1 MLLMKKAV
9 SRISII
15 MVLLTIFV
23 FHPFPAAAQN
33 VAVPAKPVLRLDPR
47 IIDFGI
53 IESTETKSKIFIIR
67 NTGGERLEWVVN
79 HVDGWLRLDRNSGSV
94 GNDPEIVQVTLNP
107 VGLLPGRCKTKIV
120 VTSTGGT
127 DIITVAATIRK
138 ATDRTSSARLKK
150 ITIRSDRS
158 RLSLGEQLSF
168 KAMGEYSD
176 ASKEDVTKDVSW
188 VSRKEGV
195 GRFIDTG
202 IMVGES
208 VGSTGIYARMD
219 NVVSPVLVIS
229 VTPSDGPVLQVTP
242 LKIDLGNVEKNTSTD
257 FSLSIKNIG
266 KKVMD
271 WEVVTDRPWL
281 VPKHDVSLE
290 SYNKWLKTM
299 GHETISSFDSDHL
312 ELPPSSRNSYESWK
326 TERERMPSS
335 LSPRASQTI
344 NITAYTVDLPEG
356 DYEGTIIVKSNGG
369 EEKVNISMKI
379 VSLSSISISPVAIKI
394 RAGQRRTFRAL
405 GIWSDG
411 SRTDLSEH
419 SDGQWTVSDP
429 SIGSFLHKKPV
440 FIAKKT
446 GYVEITK
453 VRGDITSNTALIDV
467 EEFIS
472 QPVLFVSPREI
483 DLGAIGPGEKSRGV
497 FSLRNVGSQILEWS
511 CDGLPRWITVRTGEL
526 SGILEASPRDI
537 RITVA
542 SLKSDDTKTNERRIT
557 ERSQQ
562 ADEATEP
569 YPITITIATM
579 GNSVVFKK
587 NLQPGTYREMLK
599 ISSNGGVRHIF
610 FNFEVTDVIARP
622 WLAIEPLGVDLGI
635 VNTGK
640 RLMKKIKVKNAGKDV
655 LKWKATLQK
664 KRKRFFGITLKR
676 GRYVSLFNRQ
686 IRNKNIYVAP
696 KHLQDSVFISGRWLE
711 DAGYP
716 SSIGNN
722 NNLKITFFGTG
733 IVIFVFK
740 DVEGGV
746 INASIDDHFV
756 GTFVCEAQNRERSE
770 FVVAKNLQEGPHI
783 LNLECSKGNVVIEG
797 MRIYDDNLMD
807 GEEGW
812 IRIYPGL
819 GRTSREIDYVN
830 VTINTENMKP
840 GCYSENILFASNG
853 GNEYVE
859 VSLEVSD
866 RNSRNI
872 IDIYSYVKGL
882 DLLFTAHPES
892 EDSFLLQGYENKGV
906 AFKLFSK
913 GTHGTTEFYRWYN
926 SEKGYHFYSYD
937 RQGGGV
943 SLTGYQFEGSIGNIA
958 TSRLKMT
965 KELYRWFNP
974 ATGAHFY
981 STDLKWGGET
991 NNRYKY
997 DGIAGY
1003 VR

>member
-1 MLLMKKAV
+1 MKRAV
-9 SRISII
+9 SGISIV
-15 MVLLTIFV
+15 MVLLTMFV

-33 VAVPAKPVLRLDPR
+33 VAAPAKPVLRLGPR
-47 IIDFGI
+47 TIDFGI
-53 IESTETKSKIFIIR
+53 IESKETDSKIFIIR
-67 NTGGERLEWVVN
+67 NTGAGQLEWVVN
-79 HVDGWLRLDRNSGSV
+79 HVDGWLKLDRNSGSV

-107 VGLLPGRCKTKIV
+107 VGLFPGRHETKIV

-138 ATDRTSSARLKK
+138 VTDRISSTRLKK
-150 ITIRSDRS
+150 IIIRSDRS
-158 RLSLGEQLSF
+158 RLHLGEKLSF
-168 KAMGEYSD
+168 KSMGEYSD
-176 ASKEDVTKDVSW
+176 GSKEDMTKDVSW

-208 VGSTGIYARMD
+208 VGSTGVYAKMD
-219 NVVSPVLVIS
+219 NVISSVLVIS
-229 VTPSDGPVLQVTP
+229 VVPSDGPALQVTP
-242 LKIDLGNVEKNTSTD
+242 LNIDLGNLEKNTSTD

-271 WEVVTDRPWL
+271 WEIVTDRPWL

-299 GHETISSFDSDHL
+299 GYETIPSFESGRL
-312 ELPPSSRNSYESWK
+312 ELSPSSRNSYESWK
-326 TERERMPSS
+326 TQRERMPSS
-335 LSPRASQTI
+335 LSPRSSQTI
-344 NITAYTVDLPEG
+344 NVTAYTVDLPEG
-356 DYEGTIIVKSNGG
+356 DYEGTIIVKSSGG
-369 EEKVNISMKI
+369 EERINVSMKI

-405 GIWSDG
+405 GIWSDE

-419 SDGQWTVSDP
+419 SDGQWVVSDP

-446 GYVEITK
+446 GHVEITK

-483 DLGAIGPGEKSRGV
+483 DLGAIGPGERSRGA
-497 FSLRNVGSQILEWS
+497 FSLSNVGSQILEWS
-511 CDGLPRWITVRTGEL
+511 SEGLPRWITAQPGEL
-526 SGILEASPRDI
+526 SGTLEASPRYI
-537 RITVA
+537 LITVT
-542 SLKSDDTKTNERRIT
+542 SLKSDDEKTNKRGTT
-557 ERSQQ
+557 ELSQQ
-562 ADEATEP
+562 AYPATEV
-569 YPITITIATM
+569 YPIVITVATM
-579 GNSVVFKK
+579 GDSVAFKK
-587 NLQPGTYREMLK
+587 NLEPGSYREMLK
-599 ISSNGGVRHIF
+599 LNSNGGVRHIF
-610 FNFEVTDVIARP
+610 FNFEVTDVEARP
-622 WLAIEPLGVDLGI
+622 RLAIEPMGIDLGI
-635 VNTGK
+635 VDTGK
-640 RLMKKIKVKNAGKDV
+640 KLMKKIKVSNAGKDI
-655 LKWKATLQK
+655 LKWKASLQK

-676 GRYVSLFNRQ
+676 GRYVSLFNRSIQ
-686 IRNKNIYVAP
+686 NKDIYVSP
-696 KHLQDSVFISGRWLE
+696 KHLEESIFISGRWVE
-711 DAGYP
+711 DNGYP

-722 NNLKITFFGTG
+722 NSLKITFFGTG

-746 INASIDDHFV
+746 IKASIDDHFV
-756 GTFVCEAQNRERSE
+756 GTFVCEAQNRERAE
-770 FVVAKNLQEGPHI
+770 FVVAEDLQKGPHI

-812 IRIYPGL
+812 IRIFPGL
-819 GRTSREIDYVN
+819 GTTSRETDYVN
-830 VTINTENMKP
+830 VIINTESMKP
-840 GCYSENILFASNG
+840 GCYSENILFASSG

-866 RNSRNI
+866 RNATNI

-892 EDSFLLQGYENKGV
+892 EDSSLLQGYENKGV
-906 AFKLFSK
+906 DFKLFRK
-913 GTHGTTEFYRWYN
+913 DTHGTTEFYRWYN
-926 SEKGYHFYSYD
+926 SEKGDHFYSYD

-981 STDLKWGGET
+981 STDLKWEGET
-991 NNRYKY
+991 KTRYKY

>member
-1 MLLMKKAV
+1 MKKAV
-9 SRISII
+9 SGIFIV
-15 MVLLTIFV
+15 MVLLTIFGLY
-23 FHPFPAAAQN
+23 PFPVAAQN
-33 VAVPAKPVLRLDPR
+33 AAAPAKPVLRLDPR
-47 IIDFGI
+47 TIDFGI
-53 IESTETKSKIFIIR
+53 IESKETNSKIFIIR
-67 NTGGERLEWVVN
+67 NTGAGRLEWVVN
-79 HVDGWLRLDRNSGSV
+79 RVEGWLKLDRNSGSV
-94 GNDPEIVQVTLNP
+94 GNDPEIVQASLNT
-107 VGLLPGRCKTKIV
+107 VGLFPGRYKTKIV

-138 ATDRTSSARLKK
+138 ATDSKSSTQLKE

-158 RLSLGEQLSF
+158 RLHPGEKLSF

-176 ASKEDVTKDVSW
+176 GSKKDVTNDVSW
-188 VSRKEGV
+188 ASRKEVV
-195 GRFIDTG
+195 GRFIDKG

-208 VGSTGIYARMD
+208 AGSTGVYAKMD
-219 NVVSPVLVIS
+219 AIVSSVLVIS
-229 VTPSDGPVLQVTP
+229 VVPADGPVLQVTP
-242 LKIDLGNVEKNTSTD
+242 LKINLGNLEKNTSTD
-257 FSLSIKNIG
+257 FSLSIKNVG

-271 WEVVTDRPWL
+271 WEVVTDTPWL
-281 VPKHDVSLE
+281 VPQHDVSLE

-299 GHETISSFDSDHL
+299 GHETISSFESGRL
-312 ELPPSSRNSYESWK
+312 ELSPSSRNSYESWK

-335 LSPRASQTI
+335 LSPRSSQTI
-344 NITAYTVDLPEG
+344 NFTAYTVDLPEG
-356 DYEGTIIVKSNGG
+356 DYEGIIIVKSNGG
-369 EEKVNISMKI
+369 EEKINVSIKI

-419 SDGQWTVSDP
+419 SDGQWIVSDP

-446 GYVEITK
+446 GYVEVTK

-483 DLGAIGPGEKSRGV
+483 DLGAIGPGERSRGA
-497 FSLRNVGSQILEWS
+497 FSLKNVGSQILEWS
-511 CDGLPRWITVRTGEL
+511 SKGLPHWITDRAKEL
-526 SGILEASPRDI
+526 SGILEASPRYI
-537 RITVA
+537 RITIE
-542 SLKSDDTKTNERRIT
+542 SLKRDDEKTKVHPILIT
-557 ERSQQ
+557 V
-562 ADEATEP
+562 AT
-569 YPITITIATM
+569 I
-579 GNSVVFKK
+579 GDSVAFKK

-599 ISSNGGVRHIF
+599 LNSNGGVRHIF
-610 FNFEVTDVIARP
+610 FNFEVTDVEARP
-622 WLAIEPLGVDLGI
+622 RLSIEPMGIDLGI
-635 VNTGK
+635 VETGK
-640 RLMKKIKVKNAGKDV
+640 RPMKKIKISNAGKDV
-655 LKWKATLQK
+655 LKWRATLQK
-664 KRKRFFGITLKR
+664 KRKKIFGITLKR
-676 GRYVSLFNRQ
+676 GRYISLFNRS
-686 IRNKNIYVAP
+686 ILNKDMYVAP
-696 KHLQDSVFISGRWLE
+696 KHLEESIFISGRWLE
-711 DAGYP
+711 DDGYP

-722 NNLKITFFGTG
+722 SLKITFFGTG
-733 IVIFVFK
+733 IVLFVFK

-746 INASIDDHFV
+746 IKASIDGRSA
-756 GTFVCEAQNRERSE
+756 GTFICEAQNRERAE
-770 FVVAKNLQEGPHI
+770 FVVAESLQEGPHI

-797 MRIYDDNLMD
+797 MRVYDDNLID

-819 GRTSREIDYVN
+819 GRTSRETDYVN
-830 VTINTENMKP
+830 VIINTENMKP
-840 GCYSENILFASNG
+840 GRYSENILFTSNG

-866 RNSRNI
+866 RNSANI
-872 IDIYSYVKGL
+872 IDIYSYAKGL
-882 DLLFTAHPES
+882 DLLLTAHPES
-892 EDSFLLQGYENKGV
+892 ENSFLLQGYENKGV
-906 AFKLFSK
+906 AFKLFRK

-926 SEKGYHFYSYD
+926 SEKGDHFYSYD

-943 SLTGYQFEGSIGNIA
+943 SLAGYQFEGSIGNIA

-974 ATGAHFY
+974 ATGVHFY